1 MSQVITAD
9 TLPASG
15 TVISDFVSERNVSLF
30 CEVTLDGDEHATLWS
45 ILTLED
51 KEAGQDPGPIPNDDS
66 QFIISGD
73 IILVPNVNFEI
84 LSNRNLTI
92 VGLTASLHNS
102 TIFCGA
108 EGSQTANFTFLIYGT
123 YL

>member
-1 MSQVITAD
+1 MITAD

-30 CEVTLDGDEHATLWS
+30 CEVTLDGEEHATLWS

-51 KEAGQDPGPIPNDDS
+51 KEAEQDPGPVPRDDS

-73 IILVPNVNFEI
+73 IIFVPNFEI
-84 LSNRNLTI
+84 LSDRNLTI

-108 EGSQTANFTFLIYGT
+108 EGSQTANFTFLIYGA
-123 YL
+123 YLSSE